1 MASKRERKNLG
12 RRSLAFFLSLVLMI
26 SGAHITA
33 FGAGYPDQTMD
44 GFYEVGED
52 GIAVLSDKTKV
63 EEDGFTLEKTIEQT
77 GINEFDITLKVVT
90 SQEVITDD
98 AAVQLVIDVSNSM
111 GFCASCGADIRNNS
125 RACSCGAGNR
135 MEAVK
140 AAIAGDDGF
149 LDQLA
154 ENNSGSLKVSVI
166 AFGDRAYEVCDWYD
180 ISTEAGLAAVKQ
192 AVRNMNYNGGTNL
205 EAGLMLA
212 RNRWNMDEVRTV
224 GNKYTVL
231 LSDGY
236 PTYRMR
242 NDNTNTES
250 ITGTVDGDGQTAS
263 SSNISEAKA
272 MAEQVKAQSELYT
285 ICYGVGNDSLYSVDE
300 CKHCGEAKDDH
311 IRYGKSR
318 YCEGYQT
325 RYEAKGVTI
334 GDFLKDDIATA
345 ATEEVTYAFNADD
358 TAQVN
363 AAFADIAESSTE
375 GMNGAGTSVH
385 DPMGQY
391 IILGDVSGLE
401 AEGVIANG
409 NSLIWNLDPTKVE
422 PEQGDD
428 GSLIYTY
435 EVTYP
440 ITLDTAARGFEEF
453 EEDGSV
459 KYYPTNG
466 YTYLNVPQE
475 SGEPKE
481 IAFLV
486 PGVCG
491 QIPEYEWSVE
501 YYLQDESSL
510 NSGEITYSLDD
521 SKDMGL
527 ADLHSSVY
535 VPDYADEE
543 YKNKY
548 ADDDYY
554 YVEGNPVM
562 VIGAGENVMKLYYN
576 IITAKVNEN
585 HFYKTDRILAD
596 GTEEFT
602 SYAAIADKSYEYDAK
617 INTEYSA
624 EPELE
629 YGNAIYELDFIDPQN
644 NEITVYQNGENV
656 INLYY
661 NRLIDERATTSA
673 IVKHIYTTYKYE
685 LNADGLYELNR
696 LGSVEETAVDVT
708 DLRATTM
715 LDVSA
720 EPLTGYENFELNK
733 DLGDYADMLQEDGT
747 LSFKIAEDPEDNI
760 RYLYFEEVIDER
772 EAVKVT
778 VNHYYTKTI
787 ISYENGEEVVT
798 YDPDGI
804 KGHSE
809 DDDAY
814 AGERYEAFEVYSYD
828 GDIYEADAGNAEKM
842 VIDAV
847 QGGEV
852 IDLYYHLEVRPE
864 KTDLIVNHTWK
875 TFTEVTFELT
885 EEYFD
890 EATSSMAIRV
900 IGTDT
905 RIEETTDHE
914 DLGNEVELFIG
925 EGYEAPLAVW
935 GEGYTFNEDDSNRYG
950 IGGEDDELN
959 LYYYRYADEDIRDD
973 ASIDVQHKYY
983 TNLTIINAD
992 GETEVV
998 RVPDGTADE
1007 DYPEMKA
1014 GDEFTA
1020 EAELI
1025 YNENEYAMITDESAL
1040 GPVIL
1045 QPGTNATIVIEYERD
1060 VDDRKETEYVV
1071 NYEYR
1076 TYDMIIGE
1084 DGKAT
1089 YGEPTIETVTGE
1101 AISGYVGEKVVL
1113 DAGNRAGFEALSTN
1127 PATVHFLAEDG
1138 NEWTFVH
1145 EKKNELG
1152 KVNVEVNHHYTT
1164 ITIAANGESS
1174 SSTAD
1179 VKGAEAELYAGES
1192 YTAEAVLNGFELV
1205 ALGINAAEVEAKE
1218 EITVTVDGRTVIDFY
1233 YSKTIDNSVPV
1244 TWSIKHVY
1252 NYYDYDGS
1260 LINSA
1265 VGDPITSGTGYLGN
1279 PLTATPEP
1287 NGYEL
1292 VDAEFNGADLD
1303 IDKAEHTV
1311 ILAEGENKVE
1321 FTYELHKERDKVDVK
1336 VIHNYYQNEE
1346 AITEGG
1352 IVLEKYELTET
1363 EIFEGEEYTAEKL
1376 EKDGFVF
1383 HSADP
1388 AELKITVTEG
1398 EENII
1403 ILNYVRAEAS
1413 YKVVHIYNRNN
1424 VEEARTSESFGGY
1437 HGDEVK
1443 ADDIARVPSNG
1454 GRNYTFVSISGD
1466 IVLDEDE
1473 EKVITLVYNRSVSK
1487 PRPKP
1492 TPTPD
1497 PEPTPD
1503 PDPIDIPDPEVPLTP
1518 EPDLPDE
1525 PIEIEEPEVP
1535 LADVPKTGDNLALY
1549 YASAAISAL
1558 GLVILALTGKKRKEE
1573 EA

>member
-44 GFYEVGED
+44 GFYEVDKAGN
-52 GIAVLSDKTKV
+52 ATLSDKTFV
-63 EEDGFTLEKTIEQT
+63 EEDGFKLWKTIEQT
-77 GINEFDITLKVVT
+77 GVNKFDITLKVQT
-90 SQEVITDD
+90 SQKVTTND
-98 AAVQLVIDVSNSM
+98 AAIQLVIDNSSSM
-111 GFCASCGADIRNNS
+111 EES
-125 RACSCGAGNR
+125 AGNGSR
-135 MEAVK
+135 QTRLEA
-140 AAIAGDDGF
+140 IQQILTEDGGF
-149 LDQLA
+149 LDNLA
-154 ENNSGSLKVSVI
+154 SSNSGKVYVSVVKFDVN
-166 AFGDRAYEVCDWYD
+166 AHKVTDWLD
-180 ISTEAGLAAVKQ
+180 ITNEANLTSVKNSIN
-192 AVRNMNYNGGTNL
+192 AIKNGNGTNIHG
-205 EAGLMLA
+205 GLMLG
-212 RNRWNMDEVRTV
+212 RNRLAMEALNGV
-224 GNKYTVL
+224 GAKYLVL
-231 LSDGY
+231 LSDGEPY
-236 PTYRMR
+236 HNSTESYS
-242 NDNTNTES
+242 TES
-250 ITGTVDGDGQTAS
+250 INGSQGWGNNPKNYAQNVATAIRNAGTIIYTVGYGYSDS
-263 SSNISEAKA
+263 VLENIAGSEERAF
-272 MAEQVKAQSELYT
+272 S
-285 ICYGVGNDSLYSVDE
+285 GNDS
-300 CKHCGEAKDDH
+300 
-311 IRYGKSR
+311 
-318 YCEGYQT
+318 
-325 RYEAKGVTI
+325 
-334 GDFLKDDIATA
+334 A
-345 ATEEVTYAFNADD
+345 AISE
-358 TAQVN
+358 
-363 AAFADIAESSTE
+363 AFADIADSAVE
-375 GMNGAGTSVH
+375 GMNGAGTSVN
-385 DPMGQY
+385 DPMGQSNTMGQY

-422 PEQGDD
+422 PEPGED

-475 SGEPKE
+475 GGGSKE

-491 QIPEYEWSVE
+491 EIPEYEWSVE

-521 SKDMGL
+521 SRDMGL

-548 ADDDYY
+548 TEDDYY

-644 NEITVYQNGENV
+644 NEITVYQDGENV

-685 LNADGLYELNR
+685 LNEDGLYELNR

-720 EPLTGYENFELNK
+720 EPLVGYENFELNE

-787 ISYENGEEVVT
+787 ISYENGEEVVS

-809 DDDAY
+809 EDDAY
-814 AGERYEAFEVYSYD
+814 AGERYEAFEIYSYD

-847 QGGEV
+847 KGGEV

-1060 VDDRKETEYVV
+1060 SDSRIETEYVV

-1113 DAGNRAGFEALSTN
+1113 DAGNRAGFEPLSTN

-1492 TPTPD
+1492 DPTPT
-1497 PEPTPD
+1497 PTPD
-1503 PDPIDIPDPEVPLTP
+1503 PDPIDIPDPEVPLIP